1 VTHTEMSEKPVQ
13 VLYGSLENLGERP
26 RISFF
31 DSDVV
36 NFLSEFS
43 ASLLND
49 AESRNHGD
57 VIAFAFW
64 IRKSK
69 LANLASEYQKDRN
82 RVGYGMTFHIAPANV
97 PLNFAYS
104 LVSSLLA
111 GNRNV
116 VRVPTKIYPQV
127 EFFIDRLRVILKTS
141 AYNDIAHAICIV
153 RYEKNDM
160 VTKRLLS
167 FSDLKIVWGGDSTVK
182 HIRSIDTPANCKEIV
197 FPDRKSI
204 SIVDEQSLSS
214 LNHEELINFCEKF
227 YTDCYLFDQNACSSP
242 KIIFWLLG
250 SPETFNV
257 RQKFWDALH
266 EIAEA
271 RYDIAPR
278 NRILKFTN
286 LALLT
291 ANSRCSLVIG
301 TPSSSLTV
309 LSFEPSKN
317 PLSSR
322 LVNRFGT
329 FFQSDLERLDDL
341 APLLDSRIQTITYFG
356 VTPKAIANFVIDY
369 RLGGVD
375 RIVPVG
381 KALDFDLIWDGYDL
395 PRSLSRVVT
404 FN

>member
-1 VTHTEMSEKPVQ
+1 MSETPVQ
-13 VLYGSLENLGERP
+13 VLYGSLENLVERP

-31 DSDVV
+31 DSNVV
-36 NFLSEFS
+36 NFLSELS
-43 ASLLND
+43 ASLIND
-49 AESRNHGD
+49 VESRKHGD

-69 LANLASEYQKDRN
+69 LANSASEYQKDRN
-82 RVGYGMTFHIAPANV
+82 RVGHGMTFHVAPANV

-111 GNRNV
+111 GNRNI
-116 VRVPTKIYPQV
+116 VRVPTKTYPQV
-127 EFFIDRLRVILKTS
+127 EFLIDRLKVILQTS
-141 AYNDIAHAICIV
+141 TYNDISHAICIV
-153 RYEKNDM
+153 RYEKNDK

-167 FSDLKIVWGGDSTVK
+167 FSDFKIVWGGDSTVK
-182 HIRSIDTPANCKEIV
+182 RIRSIDTPANCKEIV

-204 SIVDEQSLSS
+204 SVLDEQSLNN
-214 LNHEELINFCEKF
+214 LDHKELVNFFEKF

-250 SPETFNV
+250 SQETFSI

-266 EIAEA
+266 EIAEV
-271 RYDIAPR
+271 RYDIEPR
-278 NRILKFTN
+278 NQILKFTD
-286 LALLT
+286 LALFT
-291 ANSRCSLVIG
+291 ANSCCRMVIG

-309 LSFEPSKN
+309 LSFEPSEN

-329 FFQSDLERLDDL
+329 FFQSDLERLEDL

-356 VTPKAIANFVIDY
+356 ISPKAIANFVMDY
-369 RLGGVD
+369 RLAGVD